1 MTVLTFSRSLAC
13 FAAGIL
19 FFVSSHAQTVTHVV
33 ISEFATRGPAAAT
46 DEFVEMYNP
55 TDNAINLASWVFQ
68 YKSATGTTWFDR
80 AILPSNAMIPAR
92 GFFLIANTSYVG
104 TVTPDF
110 SSGSWTSGTGMAD
123 NGNIR
128 IIDNTLAE
136 IDRVGYGSGNDPEG
150 GSPAPNH
157 GTSANS
163 NSVERK
169 AVATSTANSLA
180 PGGAD
185 ASLGNGYDTNVN
197 GSDFVTQS
205 NGRNPQNSSSPP
217 EPPFQFG
224 GNGTGTVTV
233 DPSEVFTNRALPALT
248 FSFVQDSNYTLTTVR
263 LVIPPEW
270 TWSGNLSDV
279 LLSGL
284 GFQSASK
291 VLNGDTVEISSA
303 AIDTAQNG
311 SIAILNVMT
320 PAALGF
326 STFST
331 FTGLAG
337 ETPAPL
343 AQQPIVRTLDLV
355 PIVLVHVN
363 DAQGVPA
370 PPYQIGGQV
379 TVTGV
384 VTANLSSARTEFY
397 LQDASAGINVFS
409 FDLPPF
415 AIDLGD
421 SIAVTGSIIQFR
433 GLTEISPEF
442 PLLVRHATG
451 RTVPD
456 PMIVTCADVNNTF
469 QPDFSEPNESRL
481 IRINGVTYNSQTSTI
496 TDNTGTTAVFIPSSF
511 PPAPSQFDIIGV
523 LKQFKPGTPAPGP
536 PFTADYEIVPRDS
549 SDIIPHPGPVITSF
563 PFEDSIQPTSVR
575 IQWTTDVASTSIIRF
590 GTDRS
595 SLADS
600 IVDVTPVAT
609 HSVTVPGLSPAT
621 VYYYDVGSGDA
632 NGTNFSSIAI
642 FSTASPSQA
651 TGQINVYFNKSV
663 DTSLAWYQAAAGS
676 TDFVSLVVQRINNA
690 HRSIDAALYS
700 LSGTPGSSIA
710 TALVN
715 AKNRGVQVRVI
726 GEYDNINS
734 SGFTALTF
742 NSVPLINDRFDPF
755 NNGVGLHHNKFFVFD
770 GRGGAPE
777 SVWVWTGSWNPTDP
791 GTSSDYQNVIELQ
804 DPALAGAYLLEF
816 NEMWGSTTQ
825 VPNASQSRF
834 GSRKQDNSPHRFVIN
849 GVPVQSYFSPSDRTT
864 SHILETINSAQH
876 SAGVNILTFTRSDLA
891 DALIAQHT
899 AGRKVRGVLDNN
911 TDTGSEFNYLLSNG
925 LDVHLKTGSGLLHHK
940 YLIVDAEDPNW
951 NPVVLTGSHN
961 WSSAAENSNNENTLI
976 IRDGNVANQY
986 LQEFAAR
993 YYQFGGMDPIL
1004 VGVDQP
1010 SSAPSKFAL
1019 NQNYP
1024 NPFNP
1029 ETIIQFEVGSPGMV
1043 TIAVYDILGR
1053 LVKTVVNEPLQAGT
1067 YKVPFRVQSLA
1078 SGIYLYRL
1086 SARGVNLHRRMVV
1099 VK

>member
-1 MTVLTFSRSLAC
+1 MNVRSMAC

-19 FFVSSHAQTVTHVV
+19 LFSSSNAQTVTHVV
-33 ISEFATRGPAAAT
+33 ISEFATRGAAAAT
-46 DEFVEMYNP
+46 DEFVELYNP
-55 TDNAINLASWVFQ
+55 TDNAINLASWVMQ

-92 GFFLIANTSYVG
+92 GFYLVANTSYVG
-104 TVTPDF
+104 TVAPDF
-110 SSGSWTSGTGMAD
+110 SSGSWTSGSGMAD

-136 IDRVGYGSGNDPEG
+136 VDKVGYGTGNDPEG
-150 GSPAPNH
+150 GSPTPNH
-157 GTSANS
+157 GTSPNS

-169 AVATSTANSLA
+169 ALSTSTANSLA
-180 PGGAD
+180 PGGSD
-185 ASLGNGYDTNVN
+185 ANLGNGYDSNVN
-197 GSDFVTQS
+197 GSDFVTQI
-205 NGRNPQNSSSPP
+205 NGRNPQNSSSAP

-233 DPSEVFTNRALPALT
+233 DPSEVFTNRTLPALT

-263 LVIPPEW
+263 LVIPLEW

-279 LLSGL
+279 SLSGL

-291 VLNGDTVEISSA
+291 GLNGDTLEISNA
-303 AIDTAQNG
+303 AIDTAQSG

-320 PAALGF
+320 PGVLGF

-355 PIVLVHVN
+355 PIVLVHIN
-363 DAQGVPA
+363 DSQGVPTA
-370 PPYQIGGQV
+370 PYQIGGQV

-384 VTANLSSARTEFY
+384 VTANLSSTRTEFY
-397 LQDASAGINVFS
+397 LQDATAGINVFS

-421 SIAVTGSIIQFR
+421 SITVTGSIIQFR

-451 RTVPD
+451 RIVPE
-456 PMIVTCADVNNTF
+456 PMVVTCADVNNTF

-481 IRINGVTYNSQTSTI
+481 IRINGVTYNSQASTI
-496 TDNTGTTAVFIPSSF
+496 TDNTGTTAVFIASSF
-511 PPAPSQFDIIGV
+511 PPTPSQFDIIGI

-563 PFEDSIQPTSVR
+563 PFEDNIQPTSVR
-575 IQWTTDVASTSIIRF
+575 IQWTTDVASSSIVRF
-590 GTDRS
+590 GIDRS
-595 SLADS
+595 ALADS
-600 IVDVTPVAT
+600 VVETTPVLSHALT
-609 HSVTVPGLSPAT
+609 LSGLNPAT
-621 VYYYDVGSGDA
+621 VYYYAVGSGDA
-632 NGTNFSSIAI
+632 NGTNFSSISI
-642 FSTASPSQA
+642 FSTASPPQA
-651 TGQINVYFNKSV
+651 TGQIHVYFNKSV
-663 DTSLAWYQAAAGS
+663 DTSLAWYQPATGNVN
-676 TDFVSLVVQRINNA
+676 FVPLLLQRINNA
-690 HRSIDAALYS
+690 QHSIDAALYS

-715 AKNRGVQVRVI
+715 AKNRGIQVRVI

-734 SGFTALTF
+734 SGFTTLTF
-742 NSVPLINDRFDPF
+742 NSVPLINDRFDPI
-755 NNGVGLHHNKFFVFD
+755 NNGLGLHHNKFFVFD
-770 GRGGAPE
+770 ARGGAPE

-816 NEMWGSTTQ
+816 NEMWGSQTQ
-825 VPNASQSRF
+825 IPNASQSRF
-834 GSRKQDNSPHRFVIN
+834 GSRKQDNTPHRFVIN
-849 GVPVQSYFSPSDRTT
+849 GVPVESYFSPSDRTT
-864 SHILETINSAQH
+864 SHILETINSSQH
-876 SAGVNILTFTRSDLA
+876 STGANILTFTRSDLA
-891 DALIAQHT
+891 DALIAQHS
-899 AGRKVRGVLDNN
+899 AGRKVRGVFDNN
-911 TDTGSEFNYLLSNG
+911 TDTGSEFNYLLSSG
-925 LDVHLKTGSGLLHHK
+925 LDVRLKTGSGLLHHK
-940 YLIVDAEDPNW
+940 YLIVDAEDPSW
-951 NPVVLTGSHN
+951 NPAVLTGSHN

-976 IRDGNVANQY
+976 VHDGDVANQY

-993 YYQFGGMDPIL
+993 YYQFGGMDTIL
-1004 VGVDQP
+1004 VGVDQKLL
-1010 SSAPSKFAL
+1010 APTKFAL
-1019 NQNYP
+1019 GQNYP

-1029 ETIIQFEVGSPGMV
+1029 ETIIQFQVGSPGMV
-1043 TIAVYDILGR
+1043 TIVVYDILGR
-1053 LVKTVVNEPLQAGT
+1053 LVRTIVNEPLQAGT
-1067 YKVPFRVQSLA
+1067 YKIPFRAQSLA
-1078 SGIYLYRL
+1078 SGVYLYRL
-1086 SARGVNLHRRMVV
+1086 SAHGVNLQRRMVV
-1099 VK
+1099 LK

>member
-1 MTVLTFSRSLAC
+1 M
-13 FAAGIL
+13 
-19 FFVSSHAQTVTHVV
+19 FFFGLSHAQPVTHVV
-33 ISEFATRGPAAAT
+33 ISEFTTRGPAAAT
-46 DEFVEMYNP
+46 DEFVELYNP

-68 YKSATGTTWFDR
+68 YKSATGSTWFDR
-80 AILPSNAMIPAR
+80 ATLPSNAMIPAR
-92 GFFLIANTSYVG
+92 GFYLIANTSYVG

-128 IIDNTLAE
+128 IIDNTLTE
-136 IDRVGYGSGNDPEG
+136 VDRVGYGSGNDPEG

-157 GTSANS
+157 GTTANN

-169 AVATSTANSLA
+169 ALPTSTANSLA

-185 ASLGNGYDTNVN
+185 ANLGNGYDTNVN

-205 NGRNPQNSSSPP
+205 NGRNPQNSTSSL
-217 EPPFQFG
+217 EPPFLFG

-233 DPSEVFTNRALPALT
+233 NPPEVFTNRTLPALT
-248 FSFVQDSNYTLTTVR
+248 FSFDQDSNYTLATVR
-263 LVIPPEW
+263 FVIPPEW
-270 TWSGNLSDV
+270 TWSGNLSDIS
-279 LLSGL
+279 LSGL

-291 VLNGDTVEISSA
+291 ALNGDTLEISNA
-303 AIDTAQNG
+303 TIDTAQSG
-311 SIAILNVMT
+311 SLAVLNVMT
-320 PAALGF
+320 PTLLGF

-331 FTGLAG
+331 FTGLVG

-363 DAQGVPA
+363 DSQGVPA
-370 PPYQIGGQV
+370 APYQIGGQV

-384 VTANLSSARTEFY
+384 VTANLSLSRTEFY
-397 LQDASAGINVFS
+397 LQDATAGINVFD
-409 FDLPPF
+409 FNLPPF
-415 AIDLGD
+415 MINLGD
-421 SIAVTGSIIQFR
+421 SITVTGSIIQFR

-442 PLLVRHATG
+442 PLLERHATG

-481 IRINGVTYNSQTSTI
+481 IRINGVTYNSQASTI
-496 TDNTGTTAVFIPSSF
+496 TDNTGTAAVFIPTTF
-511 PPAPSQFDIIGV
+511 PPTPSQFDIIGV

-549 SDIIPHPGPVITSF
+549 SDIIAHPGPVITSF
-563 PFEDSIQPTSVR
+563 PFEDNIQPTSVR
-575 IQWTTDVASTSIIRF
+575 IQWTTDVASTSIVRF
-590 GTDRS
+590 GIDRS
-595 SLADS
+595 SLQDS
-600 IVDVTPVAT
+600 VVIMTPDLAHAVTL
-609 HSVTVPGLSPAT
+609 SGLNPAT
-621 VYYYDVGSGDA
+621 VYYYDVASGDA

-642 FSTASPSQA
+642 FSTASPPQA
-651 TGQINVYFNKSV
+651 TGQINVYFNQSV
-663 DTSLAWYQAAAGS
+663 DTSLAWYQPAAGN
-676 TDFVSLVVQRINNA
+676 TNFVSLVVQRINNTQ
-690 HRSIDAALYS
+690 RSIDAALYS

-742 NSVPLINDRFDPF
+742 NSVPLISDRFDPF

-816 NEMWGSTTQ
+816 NEMWGSATQ
-825 VPNASQSRF
+825 VPNASLSRF
-834 GSRKQDNSPHRFVIN
+834 GSRKQDNTPHRFMIN
-849 GVPVQSYFSPSDRTT
+849 GTPVQSYFSPSDRTT

-876 SAGVNILTFTRSDLA
+876 SAAINLLTFTRGDLA

-899 AGRKVRGVLDNN
+899 AGRKVRGVFDNN
-911 TDTGSEFNYLLSNG
+911 TDTGSEYNYLLSSG

-940 YLIVDAEDPNW
+940 YLLVDAEDPSW
-951 NPVVLTGSHN
+951 NPAVLTGSHN

-1010 SSAPSKFAL
+1010 ESSPARFAL
-1019 NQNYP
+1019 EQNYP

-1029 ETIIQFEVGSPGMV
+1029 ETVIEFEVGSPGIV
-1043 TIAVYDILGR
+1043 TITVYDILGR
-1053 LVKTVVNEPLQAGT
+1053 LVKTIMDEPLQSGR
-1067 YKVPFRVQSLA
+1067 YKVPFRAQSLA
-1078 SGIYLYRL
+1078 SGVYLYRL
-1086 SARGVNLHRRMVV
+1086 SAHGMNLQRRMVV
-1099 VK
+1099 LK